1 MASEDVARVHREA
14 IIVEGH
20 RDMFEMNY
28 LAAKG
33 QQYPVLNVTLPR
45 LKRANI
51 STTFYAISGD
61 SLTHANGTYR
71 FLHAALQN
79 IDALRTEMAA
89 SQGQMKLILHRED
102 LPAAPTPDTVRKRG
116 PDPALRVRPVARD
129 QSGSWSSIILMA
141 DLRSG
146 TMAWTSLIGPSTSG
160 RRSIRLPSSRT
171 SALVRCL
178 PTSPRSRRSWTCR
191 GRPRHR
197 GDVASAITCS
207 RSDSAEQGP
216 STPKPG
222 KAATL
227 HPKTVTFVTGAKSD
241 FSKWR
246 RHSRSV
252 LRYASAYSSFLQTQ
266 REYSC

>member
-1 MASEDVARVHREA
+1 MRLSDTEGVAHSIASRMQRSAWARPARLDRTVSKNLTLQYDKVLFILEPNEITRSLACKRVVILDYPDGRFA
-14 IIVEGH
+14 IRH
-20 RDMFEMNY
+20 
-28 LAAKG
+28 
-33 QQYPVLNVTLPR
+33 
-45 LKRANI
+45 
-51 STTFYAISGD
+51 
-61 SLTHANGTYR
+61 
-71 FLHAALQN
+71 
-79 IDALRTEMAA
+79 
-89 SQGQMKLILHRED
+89 
-102 LPAAPTPDTVRKRG
+102 
-116 PDPALRVRPVARD
+116 
-129 QSGSWSSIILMA
+129 
-141 DLRSG
+141 
-146 TMAWTSLIGPSTSG
+146 AWTSLIGPSTSG

-246 RHSRSV
+246 RQPV
-252 LRYASAYSSFLQTQ
+252 PVPWTT
-266 REYSC
+266 